1 MIDWAS
7 KINYIY
13 SIYNLISRDR
23 IYIIICNLIFR
34 DHFWFTNTREC
45 LHDDCLAL
53 VLYTSEA
60 AVFVSFSLVVFSFPA
75 QLYHRAEE
83 ALFRTVSGESGSR
96 LVNWVMP
103 NQAERVM

>member
-7 KINYIY
+7 KISYIY

-23 IYIIICNLIFR
+23 IYIYATLFLGTIFGSQ
-34 DHFWFTNTREC
+34 T
-45 LHDDCLAL
+45 HDDCLAL

-60 AVFVSFSLVVFSFPA
+60 SVFVSFSLVVFSFPA

-83 ALFRTVSGESGSR
+83 ALFRTVTARELGHAKPGRTSY
-96 LVNWVMP
+96 VNDILYT
-103 NQAERVM
+103 R